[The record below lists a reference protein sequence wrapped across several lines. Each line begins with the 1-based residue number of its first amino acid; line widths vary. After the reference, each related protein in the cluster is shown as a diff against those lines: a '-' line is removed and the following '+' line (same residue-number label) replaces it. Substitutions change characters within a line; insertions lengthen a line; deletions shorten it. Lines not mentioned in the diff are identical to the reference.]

1 MSRQEFKGLL
11 EFLNA
16 TPATVRELSRGIASA
31 EMKRRPAAN
40 ESTFLEV
47 VCHLRDI
54 EREGYTVRIEKLLTE
69 REPVLPDIDGAK
81 LARERDYNSE
91 DFETTL
97 REFEQLREN
106 NVRVLNDASPE
117 GLNRSGMFE
126 GVGAI
131 TLKRLAEM
139 MREHDETHCAELRRL
154 REWLSLESKAI
165 GL

>member
-1 MSRQEFKGLL
+1 MSQQEFRDLL
-11 EFLNA
+11 EFLSA
-16 TPATVRELSRGIASA
+16 TPATVRELSHGIASTGL
-31 EMKRRPAAN
+31 KRRPSAN

-54 EREGYTVRIEKLLTE
+54 EREGYTVRIERLLKE
-69 REPVLPDIDGAK
+69 HEPVLPDIDGGK

-91 DFETTL
+91 DFETGL

-117 GLNRSGMFE
+117 SLNRTGVFE
-126 GVGAI
+126 GVGTV
-131 TLKRLAEM
+131 TLKRLAGM
-139 MREHDETHCAELRRL
+139 MREHDETHREELSGL
-154 REWLSLESKAI
+154 REWLSSESKVV